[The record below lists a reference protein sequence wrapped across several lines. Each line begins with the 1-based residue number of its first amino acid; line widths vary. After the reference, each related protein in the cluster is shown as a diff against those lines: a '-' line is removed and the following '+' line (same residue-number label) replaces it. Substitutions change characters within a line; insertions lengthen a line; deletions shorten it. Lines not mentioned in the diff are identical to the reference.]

1 MDVFRKR
8 SVKSMWE
15 ARVAWI
21 KEFKTDE
28 IGKIK
33 EEVEMQV
40 WK

>member
-8 SVKSMWE
+8 SVKFIWE
-15 ARVAWI
+15 ARVTWI
-21 KEFKTDE
+21 KEFKMDE

-40 WK
+40 SK